1 MRHSLSR
8 TSVFAIATAGALL
21 FSSLSPVA
29 PASAA
34 VSYVEG
40 TDPAAPIFN
49 PLVVND
55 IDLEMTDEAI
65 GNLTQEMCNGGEYQP
80 ATLTMTTPTATY
92 GPMTVGVRLKGCWG
106 SFRTLSGKAGFKVK
120 INYVSGQ
127 TILGLKKLTLNNMV
141 QDPSMLHEAVGY
153 RVFRAMD
160 VPAPRVGYTNVSLNG
175 AEYGLHANIET
186 LDKVSLPRWYGTGQ
200 TTHLYEGSYWM
211 DAVPD
216 QVNNFEIDEGNS
228 TRTDLQALADANE
241 LTGSAWWTAIQP
253 LADLDEMTAMWATE
267 FYLGHWDG
275 YATRI
280 WNNYYLHSIPTGQF
294 TMLPWGLDQILSE
307 EISYDV
313 AADNGVMFKRCMA
326 VKACKDLYAVNL
338 VRVRDT
344 AKSLGL
350 STMTTAVGNAIDSS
364 VLNDPRRE
372 VDYESSRWWRTQAS
386 SWLSNRVSS
395 VTDWVT
401 ENTVGTP
408 RNVVARNGARSV
420 QSWSAPASHGLTIDK
435 YQVGYKKSGT
445 WHYRETTGLS
455 YSVKHAH
462 GTKLKFKVRAHT
474 ALGWGAWSS
483 TLSISRR

>member
-1 MRHSLSR
+1 MSFSLSR
-8 TSVFAIATAGALL
+8 AAAVAIATTGALL
-21 FSSLSPVA
+21 FSSLNPVA

-34 VSYVEG
+34 VSYIEG

-55 IDLEMTDEAI
+55 IDLEMSDEAI

-153 RVFRAMD
+153 RVFRAMG

-211 DAVPD
+211 DALPD
-216 QVNNFEIDEGNS
+216 QVNNFEIDEGNT
-228 TRTDLQALADANE
+228 TRTDLTSLANANM
-241 LTGSAWWTAIQP
+241 LTGAAWWTAIQP
-253 LADLDEMTAMWATE
+253 LADLNEMTAMWATE

-280 WNNYYLHSIPTGQF
+280 WNNYYLHSTPAGKF
-294 TMLPWGLDQILSE
+294 SMLPWGLDQILSE
-307 EISYDV
+307 QISYDV
-313 AADNGVMFKRCMA
+313 AADNGVMVKRCMA
-326 VKACKDLYAVNL
+326 VTACKNLYAANL
-338 VRVRDT
+338 VRVRNT
-344 AKSLGL
+344 AKSLNL
-350 STMTTAVGNAIDSS
+350 SAMTTAVGNAIDSS

-386 SWLSNRVSS
+386 SWLSNRGSS
-395 VTDWVT
+395 VTRWVT
-401 ENTVGTP
+401 ANTVGTP
-408 RNVVARNGARSV
+408 RNAVRRSGAQSV
-420 QSWSAPASHGLTIDK
+420 QSWSAPSSHGLTIDK

-445 WHYRETTGLS
+445 WHYVETTSLS
-455 YSVKHAH
+455 NSVTHPR
-462 GTKLKFKVRAHT
+462 GTTLTFTVRAHT
-474 ALGWGAWSS
+474 VLGWGAWSS
-483 TLSISRR
+483 TLSITRP